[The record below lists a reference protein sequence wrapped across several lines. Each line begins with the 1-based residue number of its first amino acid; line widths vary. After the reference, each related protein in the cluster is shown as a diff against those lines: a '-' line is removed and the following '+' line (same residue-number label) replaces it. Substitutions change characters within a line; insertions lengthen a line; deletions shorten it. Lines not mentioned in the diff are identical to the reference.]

1 MPRRKT
7 NEEFMTEM
15 AVKNTKVTVIG
26 TYVNKSTKI
35 LVRCNKCN
43 REWMGNPCDLLKGH
57 GCQKC
62 YQSLGGKAKRKT
74 NEQFLNELN
83 IINSNIEPLEKYINN
98 HTKIRFKC
106 KKCGH
111 EFPKTPHNVLV
122 GQGCPK
128 CAIKSRALKRANS
141 LDDFIERMNVI
152 SPTIKITGRNYV
164 NSKTKI
170 DCECLVCGE
179 KMKKTPDSLLRG
191 KGCRKCSFKK
201 IHDAHCFTQEE
212 FERRMSKSNPSVK
225 IIGRYYNRDTE
236 ILCECKKCGRRWNT
250 KPVCVLNMGH
260 GCPKCR
266 MSRGEKMLKL
276 ILDEYGIN
284 YDTQHTFDDC
294 VYEAKLKFDAFD
306 LDNRVA
312 YEYQGQQHY
321 YPVNFGGCSDED
333 AQRDFE
339 VDQIRDNIKR
349 EYCKEHNIPLIEIPY
364 WERDNMRD
372 FLIDK
377 WKELNL
383 NIA

>member
-7 NEEFMTEM
+7 HEEFITEM

-35 LVRCNKCN
+35 LVRCNRCN
-43 REWMGNPCDLLKGH
+43 REWMGNPGDLLNGH

-74 NEQFLNELN
+74 NEQFLSELN
-83 IINSNIEPLEKYINN
+83 IINSNIEPLEEYINN

-106 KKCGH
+106 KKCGY
-111 EFPKTPHNVLV
+111 EFPKTPHNALI

-152 SPTIKITGRNYV
+152 NPTIKITGRNYV
-164 NSKTKI
+164 NNKTKI

-179 KMKKTPDSLLRG
+179 KIEKTPDSLLSGR
-191 KGCRKCSFKK
+191 GCRKCSFKK
-201 IHDAHCFTQEE
+201 IHDVHCFTQEE
-212 FERRMSKSNPSVK
+212 FERRMSESNPSVK
-225 IIGRYYNRDTE
+225 IIGRYYNKNTE
-236 ILCECKKCGRRWNT
+236 ILCECKKCGNQWNP

-260 GCPKCR
+260 GCPKCK
-266 MSRGEKMLKL
+266 MSRGEKMLKR

-306 LDNRVA
+306 LDNRIA

-333 AQRDFE
+333 AQKDFE